1 MNQLIDKYRDWD
13 AAYVLGALNTDERR
27 EFERHLTNCDGCQS
41 AVAELAGMPGLL
53 MKIDATTAEALTPA
67 TESENVFALPL
78 APIQTLALAAIKRKT
93 VLRRRWTAGMAVAAS
108 VVMVIGLVVGVN
120 LGSSSNPSTTQDSV
134 AAAGTKIAMVPLGTN
149 AMVVNMHVSK
159 KAWGTQF
166 TWNCVYGSDSSSWS
180 TPQAYDL
187 VITDASGIST
197 TVATWSQSGSSAKG
211 LVASTGIPLAKIKT
225 IDIRYSNSNSPVV
238 RGQI

>member
-1 MNQLIDKYRDWD
+1 MNQMVDNYRDWD
-13 AAYVLGALNTDERR
+13 AAYVLGALSTDERR
-27 EFERHLTNCDGCQS
+27 EFERHLTNCDGCKS

-53 MKIDATTAEALTPA
+53 MKIDATTAEALASTPD
-67 TESENVFALPL
+67 SENVFALPL
-78 APIQTLALAAIKRKT
+78 APIQSLALAAIKRKS
-93 VLRRRWTAGMAVAAS
+93 VLRRKVAAGMAIAAS
-108 VVMVIGLVVGVN
+108 VVMVIGLIVGVN
-120 LGSSSNPSTTQDSV
+120 ISSSSNPGSTQDSV
-134 AAAGTKIAMVPLGTN
+134 ATTGTKIAMVPIGTN
-149 AMVVNMHVSK
+149 AMVVNMHVTK

-166 TWNCVYGSDSSSWS
+166 SWNCVYGSDSSSWS

-187 VITDASGIST
+187 VITDASGVAT

-225 IDIRYSNSNSPVV
+225 IDVRYSNSNSPVV